1 MTGRT
6 NVIINSGED
15 GGAFFFDCENH
26 SGDHDV
32 CTIASTL
39 CNVVVAICLEKG
51 YKIDTYE
58 PGHVCIKGDHC
69 DDQTS
74 TVLRTVLRVF
84 EQVEGQ
90 SPRLLK
96 VY

>member
-1 MTGRT
+1 MTGQT
-6 NVIINSGED
+6 KVIINVGED

-39 CNVVVAICLEKG
+39 CNVVVARCLERG
-51 YKIDTYE
+51 YKIDAYE
-58 PGHVCIKGDHC
+58 PGHVRIAGDHC
-69 DDQTS
+69 DEQTS
-74 TVLRTVLRVF
+74 TILRTVLSVF
-84 EQVEGQ
+84 EQVQEQ
-90 SPRLLK
+90 TPRLLK